1 MTAQRHDTFEK
12 GRTDGRATVW
22 RRPPRE
28 LMLPVGQVH
37 VWRAD
42 VAQHTSA
49 LSELGSILS
58 PAEQE
63 RADRFYFAADR
74 ARFVVA
80 HGLLRMLLGRYLRES
95 PRTLQFLD
103 NPHGKPALAP
113 SSDQAALRFNLS
125 HSQGLVLYAVA
136 RGRDVGVD
144 VEQIRLVADFE
155 RIAEQ
160 FFSPAERTE
169 LKTLRTECKLDGFFG
184 LWTLKEAYVKARG
197 QGLSV
202 PLHDFSVSLQ
212 PDASGN
218 FFLTHGSDVRQC
230 ARWSLRRLA
239 PGPGY
244 AGALAVE
251 GHDWELNLWKL
262 LGGFEPGGMKDEG

>member
-1 MTAQRHDTFEK
+1 MTAQRHDALDN

-37 VWRAD
+37 VWRAE

-49 LSELGSILS
+49 LTDLSSILS

-63 RADRFYFAADR
+63 RANRFYFVADR
-74 ARFVVA
+74 ERFVVA
-80 HGLLRMLLGRYLRES
+80 HGLLRVLLGRYLREAPQMLRFS
-95 PRTLQFLD
+95 D

-113 SSDQAALRFNLS
+113 SSDQAGLRFNLS
-125 HSQGLVLYAVA
+125 HSQGLVMYAVA
-136 RGRDVGVD
+136 RGREVGVD

-160 FFSPAERTE
+160 FFSPAERKE
-169 LKTLRTECKLDGFFG
+169 LRTLRTECKLDGFFG
-184 LWTLKEAYVKARG
+184 LWTLKEAYVKAWG

-218 FFLTHGSDVRQC
+218 FFLTPGGDDRQC
-230 ARWSLRRLA
+230 ADWSLRRLT

-244 AGALAVE
+244 VGALAVE
-251 GHDWELNLWKL
+251 GHDWELNLWEL
-262 LGGFEPGGMKDEG
+262 HDGFNPGGMRDEG

>member
-37 VWRAD
+37 VWRAE

-49 LSELGSILS
+49 LSELGSLLS

-74 ARFVVA
+74 ERFVVA
-80 HGLLRMLLGRYLRES
+80 HGCLRVLLGRYLRET
-95 PRTLQFLD
+95 PRTLRFLD
-103 NPHGKPALAP
+103 NPHGKPALEP
-113 SSDQAALRFNLS
+113 SGDQAGLRFNLS

-136 RGRDVGVD
+136 RGREVGVD

-160 FFSPAERTE
+160 FFSPAERKK
-169 LKTLRTECKLDGFFG
+169 LKMLRTECKLDGFFG

-202 PLHDFSVSLQ
+202 PLHEFSVSLQ

-218 FFLTHGSDVRQC
+218 FFLMHENDVRLG
-230 ARWSLRRLA
+230 ADWSLRRLT

-251 GHDWELNLWKL
+251 GHNWELNLWEL
-262 LGGFEPGGMKDEG
+262 HDGFKPGGMRDEG

>member
-1 MTAQRHDTFEK
+1 MTAQRHDSLDND
-12 GRTDGRATVW
+12 GTDRRATAW

-28 LMLPVGQVH
+28 LALPVGQVH
-37 VWRAD
+37 VWRAA
-42 VAQHTSA
+42 VAQHSSA
-49 LSELGSILS
+49 LSELDSILS

-63 RADRFYFAADR
+63 RANRFCFVADR
-74 ARFVVA
+74 ERFVVA
-80 HGLLRMLLGRYLRES
+80 HGLLRMLLGRYLREA
-95 PRTLQFLD
+95 PQTLRFLD
-103 NPHGKPALAP
+103 NPHGKPALEP
-113 SSDQAALRFNLS
+113 SGDQAGLRFNLS

-136 RGRDVGVD
+136 RGREVGVD
-144 VEQIRLVADFE
+144 VEQVRLVADFE

-160 FFSPAERTE
+160 FFSPAERKE
-169 LKTLRTECKLDGFFG
+169 LRTLRTECKLDGFFG

-202 PLHDFSVSLQ
+202 PLHEFSVSLQ

-218 FFLTHGSDVRQC
+218 FFLMHGSDGRKC
-230 ARWSLRRLA
+230 ARWSLLRLT

-251 GHDWELNLWKL
+251 GHDWELNLWEL
-262 LGGFEPGGMKDEG
+262 LSGFKPGGMRDEG